1 MSPSELKKLRN
12 KQKKAKRKAEA
23 EKANAQQA
31 QQRKEAHNKSQKRGP
46 GGEGDELDTPQKD
59 ELLPEKLERPHN
71 PLEEAAKFLIPLQN
85 LAKQDIDTQF
95 AAFEIFYRKGKI
107 LISLTYQINNTKI
120 NIIFDELSIQTLL
133 MISCNFKSYRE
144 TIVNAPKCQ
153 AS

>member
-59 ELLPEKLERPHN
+59 ELLPEKLERPDK

-85 LAKQDIDTQF
+85 LAKQDIETQF
-95 AAFEIFYRKGKI
+95 AAFEIYYRKGNI
-107 LISLTYQINNTKI
+107 LISWT
-120 NIIFDELSIQTLL
+120 
-133 MISCNFKSYRE
+133 
-144 TIVNAPKCQ
+144 
-153 AS
+153 